1 MFLAQVDRFLE
12 FLLPP
17 LINLIQNSAK
27 VIKAPKT
34 ILAFLFDPI
43 IDRLWPQVVLS
54 VCGSSFRTHLGE
66 QCSLNIKNFIN
77 CPLLEYWLTS
87 NLSPRFL
94 PIICQHVSSK
104 SKEIRRHTCEFLDQ
118 VIISNSNLQIWIQ
131 VHFQPIQ
138 SQLLHSWPTHSLEK
152 HVAILQEVH
161 TVTLRKALLTSETTG
176 NQEGCEWCWPRR
188 KNFCEKGEIF
198 TQRVKF

>member
-43 IDRLWPQVVLS
+43 NDRLWPQVVLS

-77 CPLLEYWLTS
+77 WALLEYWLTS

-118 VIISNSNLQIWIQ
+118 VLSLIFIQISKYEFNFISNPFNLSCYIPGRLIPLRNMW
-131 VHFQPIQ
+131 Q
-138 SQLLHSWPTHSLEK
+138 SCRRWTQLL
-152 HVAILQEVH
+152 
-161 TVTLRKALLTSETTG
+161 
-176 NQEGCEWCWPRR
+176 
-188 KNFCEKGEIF
+188 
-198 TQRVKF
+198 